1 MPPRKSLSTRSIQ
14 RFNSIKEYARNK
26 VSPSV
31 YSGKIDSDKELTCL
45 DVHGSSDPVM
55 DDSDFCSS
63 TARTSA
69 FNDTAMQ
76 LHNTSSSSIFNISDR
91 NFIPRS
97 KAPNPPPV
105 KSPVMSLWEAFYPF
119 EDNMEEGYQNLYR
132 LNEDVILHRNI
143 STASQHS
150 KSSEKSKSSF
160 FRSIPKKA
168 RSLATIREGTQ
179 ALRFNSI
186 WRNETSDKNT
196 TDMEYKSKISRFKD
210 VMRRNSRIRS
220 KINPANIK
228 VLQTEHQAEPV
239 QVKRLHSL
247 DSLQANKKE
256 TGHKKSCTTVDPC
269 EPKVTTEHDKPNQSV
284 DSLHITTNNEQT
296 AGALYYII
304 NTTGHDDVP
313 TSQKVQPNL
322 VDDLE
327 SLSISQ
333 KQSDMDDA
341 QCARDR

>member
-26 VSPSV
+26 VTPSV

-45 DVHGSSDPVM
+45 DVHGSSDRVM
-55 DDSDFCSS
+55 DDSDFCSL

-76 LHNTSSSSIFNISDR
+76 LHNTSSSLIFNISDR
-91 NFIPRS
+91 NFIPRL
-97 KAPNPPPV
+97 KAPNPPPM

-119 EDNMEEGYQNLYR
+119 EDNLEEGYQNLYR
-132 LNEDVILHRNI
+132 LNEDVILHRSV

-150 KSSEKSKSSF
+150 KLSEKSKSSF

-179 ALRFNSI
+179 ALRFNRV
-186 WRNETSDKNT
+186 WRNQTSDKNT
-196 TDMEYKSKISRFKD
+196 TEAEHKSKISRFKD

-220 KINPANIK
+220 KINPATIK
-228 VLQTEHQAEPV
+228 VLQTEHQSEPV

-247 DSLQANKKE
+247 DSLEANKKE
-256 TGHKKSCTTVDPC
+256 TGQKKSCTTVDPC
-269 EPKVTTEHDKPNQSV
+269 DPKVTTEHDKSNQSI
-284 DSLHITTNNEQT
+284 DSLHITTNNEHT
-296 AGALYYII
+296 AGALHYII
-304 NTTGHDDVP
+304 GTAGHDDLF
-313 TSQKVQPNL
+313 TSQKIHLNL
-322 VDDLE
+322 VDDLV
-327 SLSISQ
+327 SLNISQ

>member
-26 VSPSV
+26 VTSSL

-45 DVHGSSDPVM
+45 DIHGSSDPVM
-55 DDSDFCSS
+55 NDIDFCGS

-69 FNDTAMQ
+69 FDDSAMQ

-91 NFIPRS
+91 NFIPRV

-119 EDNMEEGYQNLYR
+119 EDNLEEGYQNLYR
-132 LNEDVILHRNI
+132 LNEDAILHRSI
-143 STASQHS
+143 STVSQHS
-150 KSSEKSKSSF
+150 KSSEKSKGSF
-160 FRSIPKKA
+160 LKSIPKKA
-168 RSLATIREGTQ
+168 KSLATIREGTQ
-179 ALRFNSI
+179 ALRLNNVWKNDI
-186 WRNETSDKNT
+186 SDKYT
-196 TDMEYKSKISRFKD
+196 PEVEHKSKISRFKD
-210 VMRRNSRIRS
+210 AMRRNNRIRS
-220 KINPANIK
+220 KINPATIR
-228 VLQTEHQAEPV
+228 VLQTERQADSI
-239 QVKRLHSL
+239 QVKRMHSS
-247 DSLQANKKE
+247 DSLQENKKE
-256 TGHKKSCTTVDPC
+256 TGKKKSCTTVDPYV
-269 EPKVTTEHDKPNQSV
+269 PKVTTELDKPNQSV
-284 DSLHITTNNEQT
+284 DPLHITTNNENT

-304 NTTGHDDVP
+304 KTTGHDDLF
-313 TSQKVQPNL
+313 TTQKVQPNL
-322 VDDLE
+322 VDDLV